1 MRAREPAPGSRNQKM
16 VPPATLRPR
25 AGTSFDAI
33 ARFRKLRRP
42 FWSATFSFLACSRPP
57 FSDFLSHDFFNDFRE
72 VPGLHFGCFLMTF
85 GWPFWILFHVFSWIL
100 KNVKYVSRL
109 MYFVVLRLQK
119 VIKNRYFLVMN
130 FMFFRGPN
138 FYWFLIDFGRPWG
151 LQKSS
156 LSVPVAFSK
165 KKVLIQRLH
174 LMRKGS
180 KNLWRDPAGSLGC
193 AWLVATMTRGSN
205 FMDFGRIL
213 NRFGTDFSWFS
224 HDF

>member
-1 MRAREPAPGSRNQKM
+1 MIFGSPPGS
-16 VPPATLRPR
+16 L
-25 AGTSFDAI
+25 
-33 ARFRKLRRP
+33 
-42 FWSATFSFLACSRPP
+42 
-57 FSDFLSHDFFNDFRE
+57 
-72 VPGLHFGCFLMTF
+72 FGCFLMTF
-85 GWPFWILFHVFSWIL
+85 GLPFRSLFHLFPWLL
-100 KNVKYVSRL
+100 KSVKYVSGL

-119 VIKNRYFLVMN
+119 VIKNLYFLVMN
-130 FMFFRGPN
+130 FMFFRDPH

-205 FMDFGRIL
+205 FIDFGRIL
-213 NRFGTDFSWFS
+213 NRFGTDFSRFS
-224 HDF
+224 NDC